1 LASLRL
7 GVRFF
12 FQSIDDTSDAILDQG
27 RVEVDQQ
34 AKPLVG
40 QPQVGEKLLPV
51 HRREALNGLDL
62 DDHPIL
68 DNQIRAEPD
77 VDPNR
82 SVDHRDCLLADR
94 PKSTLS
100 QFIGEYRMIN
110 RFQQSWSQGGVD
122 AKGGIHDLFGDG
134 VLCHGG
140 LSIVSR
146 QDAKTPRTQ
155 HRPRHRIEGMASI
168 PELLDGHVT
177 LEVECLDRLYLNGYI
192 GPLAT
197 PGGLV
202 TFMREQ
208 LGKPIPSPVVLGQ
221 VTEKFREAVKTMA
234 ERERVP
240 LYQFDHKER
249 KDDVANDF
257 RRKREIRD
265 GVVFVG
271 VAQEKA
277 QAFQGK
283 KIDGQFWFTRDK
295 TVYVNHY
302 YFYIDDADFG
312 PLFLKVC
319 SYAPW
324 STKLCLNGH
333 EWAKRQLEKK
343 GIAYEALDN
352 GFLSCAEPKQ
362 LQQICDSLGPE
373 DIDRVFRKWLARIPL
388 PLRREDREAG
398 YDWNLS
404 IWQMEVSLTQIF
416 DRPLRGREFFEE
428 IIRDNLDLGRPDRVQ
443 LVFDRVVTKKTP
455 GEFRTRVIQ
464 DGVHPSLHISY
475 KNFDL
480 KQYFKEGRGCRTE
493 GTFRNP
499 KDFDVNKG
507 LSNLPYLQK
516 IGREINRRLLEV
528 ERVSH
533 NSGLSGDSIQ
543 RVVQPTVTQ
552 NGEKAPALK
561 FGQPRVMALLL
572 ALTLF
577 QHLIDGFH
585 NRDLRGLVADLL
597 GVNISEYTG
606 AQMTY
611 DLRRLRLKGLIFRPP
626 RTHRYFVTPYGW
638 KLARLFSRLEARVFR
653 PAVAMFTGN
662 DAVLPF
668 PLRASLDRVDAQLD
682 ELIYQAF
689 PQIKVA

>member
-1 LASLRL
+1 
-7 GVRFF
+7 
-12 FQSIDDTSDAILDQG
+12 
-27 RVEVDQQ
+27 
-34 AKPLVG
+34 
-40 QPQVGEKLLPV
+40 
-51 HRREALNGLDL
+51 
-62 DDHPIL
+62 
-68 DNQIRAEPD
+68 
-77 VDPNR
+77 
-82 SVDHRDCLLADR
+82 
-94 PKSTLS
+94 
-100 QFIGEYRMIN
+100 M
-110 RFQQSWSQGGVD
+110 
-122 AKGGIHDLFGDG
+122 
-134 VLCHGG
+134 
-140 LSIVSR
+140 
-146 QDAKTPRTQ
+146 
-155 HRPRHRIEGMASI
+155 
-168 PELLDGHVT
+168 
-177 LEVECLDRLYLNGYI
+177 YLNGYI
-192 GPLAT
+192 GSLAT
-197 PGGLV
+197 SGGLV

-208 LGKPIPSPVVLGQ
+208 LGKPIASPVVLGQ

-234 ERERVP
+234 ERERIP

-249 KDDVANDF
+249 KDDLANDL
-257 RRKREIRD
+257 RRNRGVRD

-271 VAQEKA
+271 VAQQKA

-283 KIDGQFWFTRDK
+283 KIDGQFLFTRDK

-352 GFLSCAEPKQ
+352 GFLSCAEPEQ
-362 LQQICDSLGPE
+362 LQRICDSLGPE
-373 DIDRVFRKWLARIPL
+373 EIDRVFRKWLARIPL
-388 PLRREDREAG
+388 PLRRQDRQAG
-398 YDWNLS
+398 YDWSLS

-428 IIRDNLDLGRPDRVQ
+428 VIRDNLDLGRPDRVQ

-455 GEFRTRVIQ
+455 GQFRTRVIQ

-507 LSNLPYLQK
+507 LANLPYLQK
-516 IGREINRRLLEV
+516 IGRAINRRLLEV

-543 RVVQPTVTQ
+543 RVVQPTVTE

-577 QHLIDGFH
+577 QHRIDGFH
-585 NRDLRGLVADLL
+585 NRDLRVLVADLL
-597 GVNISEYTG
+597 GVTISDYTG

-626 RTHRYFVTPYGW
+626 RTHGYVVTPYGW
-638 KLARLFSRLEARVFR
+638 K
-653 PAVAMFTGN
+653 VAA
-662 DAVLPF
+662 DA
-668 PLRASLDRVDAQLD
+668 D
-682 ELIYQAF
+682 
-689 PQIKVA
+689 KC

>member
-1 LASLRL
+1 M
-7 GVRFF
+7 
-12 FQSIDDTSDAILDQG
+12 
-27 RVEVDQQ
+27 
-34 AKPLVG
+34 P
-40 QPQVGEKLLPV
+40 
-51 HRREALNGLDL
+51 
-62 DDHPIL
+62 
-68 DNQIRAEPD
+68 
-77 VDPNR
+77 
-82 SVDHRDCLLADR
+82 
-94 PKSTLS
+94 
-100 QFIGEYRMIN
+100 
-110 RFQQSWSQGGVD
+110 
-122 AKGGIHDLFGDG
+122 
-134 VLCHGG
+134 
-140 LSIVSR
+140 
-146 QDAKTPRTQ
+146 
-155 HRPRHRIEGMASI
+155 SI
-168 PELLDGHVT
+168 PELLKDHVT

-202 TFMREQ
+202 TFMRQQ

-221 VTEKFREAVKTMA
+221 VTEKFRDAVKAMA
-234 ERERVP
+234 EQQGIP
-240 LYQFDHKER
+240 IYQFNHKER
-249 KDDVANDF
+249 KDDVANEF
-257 RRKREIRD
+257 RRQRGIRD
-265 GVVFVG
+265 GVVFIG

-283 KIDGQFWFTRDK
+283 KIDGQFQYTRDK

-302 YFYIDDADFG
+302 YFYIDDAEFG

-324 STKLCLNGH
+324 GTKLCLNGH

-352 GFLSCAEPKQ
+352 GFLTCADPQK
-362 LQQICDSLGPE
+362 LQEICDSLGPE
-373 DIDRVFRKWLARIPL
+373 DIDRLFRKWLERIPL
-388 PLRREDREAG
+388 PLRPEDRAVG
-398 YDWNLS
+398 YDWSLS

-443 LVFDRVVTKKTP
+443 LIFDRGVTKKTP

-464 DGVHPSLHISY
+464 DGVHPSLHIHY

-499 KDFDVNKG
+499 NDFGVNKG
-507 LSNLPYLQK
+507 LSNLAYLQK

-533 NSGLSGDSIQ
+533 NSGMSGDSIQ
-543 RVVQPTVTQ
+543 RVVQPTVTAD
-552 NGEKAPALK
+552 GEKAPALK
-561 FGQPRVMALLL
+561 FGQPRVMALFL

-585 NRDLRGLVADLL
+585 NRQLRAQVADLL
-597 GVNISEYTG
+597 GLTSEQYT
-606 AQMTY
+606 ASQMTY

-626 RTHRYFVTPYGW
+626 KTHRYFLTPHGW
-638 KLARLFSRLEARVFR
+638 KIARLFSRLEARVFR
-653 PAVAMFTGN
+653 PAVAMFTSN

-668 PLRASLDRVDAQLD
+668 PLRASLNRVDAQLD

-689 PQIKVA
+689 PQAKAS